1 MLSNTMK
8 INYLKKT
15 TTNKRHMKNIIIYS
29 TLVVF
34 LASCSAKTDKKAEL
48 EKLKAQREQLN
59 TEIAKLE
66 AEVNPNGKAEE
77 KAISVK
83 TTDAKEC
90 QFNHYIE
97 VQGVVDGD
105 QNIAV
110 SPQTAGIV
118 TAVYVREGSPV
129 KKGQV
134 MAELD
139 AQVMKQSLVEVN
151 TQLALATSIFQ
162 KQSALWEKK
171 IGSEVQ
177 YLQAKANKD
186 ALEQRA
192 NTINEQILMAKV
204 ISPISG
210 TVESVPLRVGQMASP
225 GMPTSTVRVI
235 NMGVAKIS
243 ADVAE
248 TYATRI
254 KNGNDAIVSFP
265 DLGKEIEC
273 KLNFTSRFIDPTNR
287 TFKVE
292 SRISSKDVE
301 LRANMIAYIKIK
313 DYTNEKAF
321 CMPVN
326 YVQSNQ
332 DGKFVFVAKQ
342 NGGDWVAERRP
353 VKTGMDY
360 NGVIEVTEGLTAGD
374 KVITSGFQGL
384 NQGEKVVF

>member
-1 MLSNTMK
+1 MK
-8 INYLKKT
+8 KF
-15 TTNKRHMKNIIIYS
+15 IIYS
-29 TLVVF
+29 AVIAL
-34 LASCSAKTDKKAEL
+34 LASCSAGTDKKAEL
-48 EKLKAQREQLN
+48 EKLKAQREQLSN
-59 TEIAKLE
+59 QIAQLE
-66 AEVNPNGKAEE
+66 AEINPGGTVAEAKAVAV
-77 KAISVK
+77 KIS
-83 TTDAKEC
+83 DAAEC
-90 QFNHYIE
+90 VFNHYIE
-97 VQGVVDGD
+97 VQGTVDGD

-110 SPQTAGIV
+110 SPQMAGIV
-118 TAVYVREGSPV
+118 TAVYVKEGTPV

-139 AQVMKQSLVEVN
+139 AQVLKQSLEEVN
-151 TQLALATSIFQ
+151 TQLALATNIFQ

-177 YLQAKANKD
+177 YLQAKTTKES
-186 ALEQRA
+186 LEQRA
-192 NTINEQILMAKV
+192 NTIKEQMQMAKV
-204 ISPISG
+204 VSPISG

-225 GMPTSTVRVI
+225 GMPTSTIRVI

-254 KNGNDAIVSFP
+254 KNGNDVMVSFP
-265 DLGKEIEC
+265 DLGKELES

-292 SRISSKDVE
+292 CRVSSKDVE

-332 DGKFVFVAKQ
+332 DGKFVYVAKQ
-342 NGGDWVAERRP
+342 NGNEWTAERRII
-353 VKTGMDY
+353 KTGMDY
-360 NGVIEVTEGLTAGD
+360 NGTIEVLEGITAGD
-374 KVITSGFQGL
+374 KIITSGFQNL
-384 NQGEKVVF
+384 NSGEKVIF

>member
-1 MLSNTMK
+1 MK
-8 INYLKKT
+8 K
-15 TTNKRHMKNIIIYS
+15 IIIYS
-29 TLVVF
+29 ALVVL
-34 LASCSAKTDKKAEL
+34 LASCGASTDKKAEL
-48 EKLKAQREQLN
+48 EKLKAQRELLN
-59 TEIAKLE
+59 NQIAQLE
-66 AEVNPNGKAEE
+66 AEVNPAGTAEVKAVP
-77 KAISVK
+77 VK
-83 TTDAKEC
+83 ILNASEC
-90 QFNHYIE
+90 VFNHFIQ
-97 VQGVVDGD
+97 VQGTVDGD

-110 SPQTAGIV
+110 SPQMAGIV
-118 TAVYVREGSPV
+118 TGVYVKEGTSV

-139 AQVMKQSLVEVN
+139 AQVLKQSLEEVN
-151 TQLALATSIFQ
+151 TQLALANSIFQ

-177 YLQAKANKD
+177 YLQAKTNKES
-186 ALEQRA
+186 LEQRA
-192 NTINEQILMAKV
+192 NTIKEQMQMAKV

-225 GMPTSTVRVI
+225 GMPTSTIRVI
-235 NMGVAKIS
+235 NMNVAKIS

-254 KNGNDAIVSFP
+254 KNGNDALVSFP
-265 DLGKEIEC
+265 DLGKELES

-292 SRISSKDVE
+292 CRVSSKDVE

-321 CMPVN
+321 CLPVN

-332 DGKFVFVAKQ
+332 EGKFVFVAKQ
-342 NGGDWVAERRP
+342 NGADWTAERRMI
-353 VKTGMDY
+353 KTGMDY
-360 NGVIEVTEGLTAGD
+360 DGTVEVLEGIMAGD
-374 KVITSGFQGL
+374 KIITSGFQNL
-384 NQGEKVVF
+384 NAGEKVVF

>member
-1 MLSNTMK
+1 MK
-8 INYLKKT
+8 K
-15 TTNKRHMKNIIIYS
+15 IIIYS
-29 TLVVF
+29 AVIAL
-34 LASCSAKTDKKAEL
+34 LASCGTTDKKAEL
-48 EKLKAQREQLN
+48 EKLKAQREQLSN
-59 TEIAKLE
+59 QIALLE
-66 AEVNPNGKAEE
+66 AEINPEGTVAEV
-77 KAISVK
+77 KAIPVNILP
-83 TTDAKEC
+83 AAEC
-90 QFNHYIE
+90 VFNHYIQ
-97 VQGVVDGD
+97 VQGTVDGD

-110 SPQTAGIV
+110 SPQMAGIV
-118 TAVYVREGSPV
+118 IAVYVKEGTPV

-139 AQVMKQSLVEVN
+139 AQVLKQSLEEVN
-151 TQLALATSIFQ
+151 TQLALANSIFQ

-177 YLQAKANKD
+177 YLQAKTSKE

-192 NTINEQILMAKV
+192 STIKEQMQMAKV
-204 ISPISG
+204 VSPISG

-225 GMPTSTVRVI
+225 GMPTSTIRVI

-248 TYATRI
+248 TYAMRI
-254 KNGNDAIVSFP
+254 KNGNEAMVSFP
-265 DLGKEIEC
+265 DLGKELVS

-292 SRISSKDVE
+292 CRISSKDVE

-321 CMPVN
+321 CLPVN

-332 DGKFVFVAKQ
+332 DGKFIYVAKQ
-342 NGGDWVAERRP
+342 DGSDFTAERRII
-353 VKTGMDY
+353 KTGMDY
-360 NGVIEVTEGLTAGD
+360 DGTIEVLEGITAGD
-374 KVITSGFQGL
+374 KIITSGFQNL
-384 NQGEKVVF
+384 NPGEKVIF